1 MVDNIPRK
9 YKNIF
14 YSERRIEVASFLFF
28 VGRADKNWGSNAV
41 CNIVTKYK
49 YTIPKSVLVGKRDEG
64 LYESTVSVFV

>member
-1 MVDNIPRK
+1 M
-9 YKNIF
+9 
-14 YSERRIEVASFLFF
+14 IEVTSFLFF

-64 LYESTVSVFV
+64 LYESTEAVFV